1 MSPVTRVTV
10 ILAAVTLTSPSF
22 ATDRDWS
29 AVGKALGK
37 EGTLQLGGVYR
48 VALPRTD
55 LHVVLD
61 GVALKPGFAL
71 GSWLAFQPSGN
82 QAMVM
87 GDIVLTQ
94 DEVNPVMKK
103 LVDNGIEITAL
114 HNHLLRAEP
123 ATMYMHVMGHGD
135 PMALA
140 QKLHAALVLSKTP
153 FEVASGASKPQ
164 QTQAMDL
171 DVAAIDKILGAKG
184 KDNGGVLQYG
194 IPRGERVQE
203 NGMPVPPSLGSA
215 ESINFQPTGGG
226 KAAITGDFVL
236 TAQEV
241 NPVAKA
247 LRDNGIEVTALHNHM
262 LEDQPRLFFMHFW
275 ANDDA
280 QKLAKGLRAAL
291 DKVNVAK
298 S

>member
-1 MSPVTRVTV
+1 MLRPVYL
-10 ILAAVTLTSPSF
+10 IAACAFAAVATPSF
-22 ATDRDWS
+22 AAEPDWG
-29 AVGKALGK
+29 AVAKAMGK
-37 EGTLQLGGVYR
+37 EGAVQAGGIYR

-61 GVALKPGFAL
+61 GVTLKPGFAL
-71 GSWLAFQPSGN
+71 GGWLAFEPIGD

-87 GDIVLTQ
+87 GDLVLTQ

-103 LVDNGIEITAL
+103 LEEEGIEISAL

-135 PMALA
+135 PVKLAQALHTALA
-140 QKLHAALVLSKTP
+140 LSKIP
-153 FEVASGASKPQ
+153 FEALSGTSQPPQ
-164 QTQAMDL
+164 MDL
-171 DVAAIDKILGAKG
+171 DTAAIDKIMGAQG
-184 KDNGGVLQYG
+184 KVNGGVLQYG
-194 IPRGERVQE
+194 IPRGDKIEE
-203 NGMPVPPSLGSA
+203 SGMSVPPALGSA
-215 ESINFQPTGGG
+215 IGINFQPTGGG

-236 TAQEV
+236 TRKEV
-241 NPVAKA
+241 NPVIKA
-247 LRDNGIEVTALHNHM
+247 MRENGIEVTAIHNHM
-262 LEDQPRLFFMHFW
+262 LNDEPRLFFMHFW

-291 DKVNVAK
+291 DQVNVAK